1 MDEHEVEYTEA
12 ITRRESGQAET
23 VSANR
28 GWWDREA
35 SDYLTEHGSFLGD
48 ADLVWG
54 PEGWSEDDLHVLGDP
69 AELAGRRVLEF
80 GGGGAQG
87 ARWCAAR
94 GATVVSTDLS
104 GGMLATARL
113 LDARTPRAG
122 TRPRPGRRDA
132 PPLRRR
138 LLRRRLLRLRRD
150 SLRRGLGGAHARAR
164 PGPATGRAARL
175 LHLAPDPVG
184 LPRRPRA
191 GGADRQR
198 LVLRRA
204 AVRRGDVGRGE
215 LCRAPP
221 HDGAPDRRDRR
232 CGARAARRPR
242 ARVAGRQPR
251 GVGWVVAAARR
262 APAGDGD
269 LRRHATGV
277 TGGQCPARM

>member
-12 ITRRESGQAET
+12 ITRRESSQAET

-69 AELAGRRVLEF
+69 AELASRRVLEF

-113 LDARTPRAG
+113 LDARTPGPAPALAQADATRLPFADACFDVVFSAYGATPFVADSAG
-122 TRPRPGRRDA
+122 LMLELARVLRPGGLLAFSTSHPIRWAFPDVPGSEGLTANDSYFDERPYVEATWGEASYVEHHRTMGHRIAEIVDA
-132 PPLRRR
+132 
-138 LLRRRLLRLRRD
+138 
-150 SLRRGLGGAHARAR
+150 G
-164 PGPATGRAARL
+164 
-175 LHLAPDPVG
+175 
-184 LPRRPRA
+184 
-191 GGADRQR
+191 
-198 LVLRRA
+198 LVLR
-204 AVRRGDVGRGE
+204 AVHEPEWPADNREVWGGWSPLRGE
-215 LCRAPP
+215 HLPGTAIFV
-221 HDGAPDRRDRR
+221 AT
-232 CGARAARRPR
+232 RP
-242 ARVAGRQPR
+242 A
-251 GVGWVVAAARR
+251 
-262 APAGDGD
+262 
-269 LRRHATGV
+269 
-277 TGGQCPARM
+277 